1 MTSLITGGHMA
12 QNDKIN
18 DDWEAHWSNFS
29 ISAEENPAQG
39 FRRKIIFRILKSEKK
54 DCFSLIDF
62 GSGQGDLIKDLSKIF
77 HQAQMVGFELSEKG
91 VSVSKEKAP
100 QAVFVQKNI
109 LENDTSK
116 EYINYAD
123 YGICAEVIE
132 HVDDPVEFLINIKR
146 YLKNNAKLILTVPGG
161 KMSAFDKH
169 IGHRK
174 HFTANELKHMLDK
187 AGYEECKVKTFGFPF
202 FNIYK
207 IISILRG
214 NKLIDDCRKISKQ
227 NRLSILGRV
236 FIRIFNI
243 LFVLNVDV
251 IPFGWQ
257 LVAVARVKKGNNA
270 L

>member
-1 MTSLITGGHMA
+1 MV

-18 DDWEAHWSNFS
+18 DNWNIHWSNFS
-29 ISAEENPAQG
+29 ISTEENPAQG
-39 FRRKIIFRILKSEKK
+39 FRRKIIFKILKGERR
-54 DCFSLIDF
+54 DNFSIIDF
-62 GSGQGDLIKDLSKIF
+62 GSGQGDLIKDLTKIF
-77 HQAQMVGFELSEKG
+77 PQAQMIGFELSEKG

-109 LENDTSK
+109 LKNDTSK

-161 KMSAFDKH
+161 KMSAFDKY

-187 AGYEECKVKTFGFPF
+187 AGYEEYKVKTFGFPF

-227 NRLSILGRV
+227 NRLSILERV
-236 FIRIFNI
+236 FIRAFNI
-243 LFVLNVDV
+243 LFMLNIDI

-257 LVAVARVKKGNNA
+257 LVAIVRVEKSDA
-270 L
+270 